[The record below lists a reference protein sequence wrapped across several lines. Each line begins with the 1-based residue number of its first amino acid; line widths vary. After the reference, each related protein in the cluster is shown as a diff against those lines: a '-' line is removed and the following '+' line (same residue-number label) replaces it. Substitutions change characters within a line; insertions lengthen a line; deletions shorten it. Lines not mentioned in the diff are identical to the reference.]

1 MIYIASAFISLFITS
16 VLIIALVW
24 CNYQYK
30 RLTKSTA
37 EFMKTIIKSMDERKD
52 LHE

>member
-16 VLIIALVW
+16 ALIIALVW

-30 RLTKSTA
+30 RLTRSAT
-37 EFMKTIIKSMDERKD
+37 EFMKTIIKSMNER
-52 LHE
+52 

>member
-16 VLIIALVW
+16 ALIVALVW

-30 RLTKSTA
+30 RLTRSTKK
-37 EFMKTIIKSMDERKD
+37 FMKLIIKSMNER
-52 LHE
+52 E

>member
-16 VLIIALVW
+16 ALIIALVW

-30 RLTKSTA
+30 RLTRSVT
-37 EFMKTIIKSMDERKD
+37 EFMKTIIKSMNER
-52 LHE
+52 

>member
-16 VLIIALVW
+16 ALFIALVW

-30 RLTKSTA
+30 RLTRSTR
-37 EFMKTIIKSMDERKD
+37 EFMKIIIKSMNER
-52 LHE
+52 E

>member
-16 VLIIALVW
+16 ALIIALMW

-30 RLTKSTA
+30 RLTRSTK
-37 EFMKTIIKSMDERKD
+37 EFMKMIVKSMNER
-52 LHE
+52 E

>member
-16 VLIIALVW
+16 TLIIVLMW

-30 RLTKSTA
+30 RLTRSTK
-37 EFMKTIIKSMDERKD
+37 EFMKTIIKSMNER
-52 LHE
+52 